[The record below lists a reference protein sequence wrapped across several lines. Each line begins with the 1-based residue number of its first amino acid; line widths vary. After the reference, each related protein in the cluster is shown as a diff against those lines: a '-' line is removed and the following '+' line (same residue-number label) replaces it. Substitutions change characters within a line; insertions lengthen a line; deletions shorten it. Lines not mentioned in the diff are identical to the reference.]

1 MATPAETLHCT
12 VLGSAE
18 FTVLAVGH
26 PRNCQVLA
34 ELVRLAAGDNKS
46 ALGMLA
52 LLQERVPRTG
62 IDQLASGKWKL
73 LRDKIGEF
81 RQSRGRGRQIRVL
94 AFRAGRS
101 VVVCSSAF
109 EKERRI
115 PDREI
120 DNAIAQREQY
130 LAAVRAG
137 RVQWHTIPEQSE

>member
-1 MATPAETLHCT
+1 
-12 VLGSAE
+12 
-18 FTVLAVGH
+18 
-26 PRNCQVLA
+26 
-34 ELVRLAAGDNKS
+34 
-46 ALGMLA
+46 
-52 LLQERVPRTG
+52 
-62 IDQLASGKWKL
+62 
-73 LRDKIGEF
+73 
-81 RQSRGRGRQIRVL
+81 VL